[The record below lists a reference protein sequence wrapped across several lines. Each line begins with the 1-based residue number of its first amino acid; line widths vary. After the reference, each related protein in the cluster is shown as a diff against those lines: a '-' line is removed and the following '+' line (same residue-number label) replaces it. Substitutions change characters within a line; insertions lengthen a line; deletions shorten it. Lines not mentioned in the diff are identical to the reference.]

1 MKKQKNVKGILYNNG
16 ITDYTY
22 IDILGG
28 VPEYIVAW
36 TSGNTAKIG
45 SADGNQADD
54 LTLVTGSTT
63 TVSTSASGETYFKL
77 QGIESATVN
86 GFLIEKTVNGVF
98 ISGNTIVEGETF
110 DAENNDYYT
119 YLGDSNGLF
128 FRILTLGGSGETS
141 ILLQSITLS
150 GETTANLTTNIQLSG
165 TGTYSDASTTNVIDD
180 LSFSSSNSS
189 VATVS
194 LTGLVEPVSAGSVV
208 ITGTYNDPIT
218 STQLTDTYSITIIGI
233 ETLELSGSTTAASGD
248 TIQLSGT
255 GTYSDASEVVLTT
268 DSNMTYVSSD
278 EAVATVDSDGLVTTL
293 TDGTVIITA
302 TYDGPLAENSIS
314 DDITII
320 VS

>member
-1 MKKQKNVKGILYNNG
+1 
-16 ITDYTY
+16 
-22 IDILGG
+22 
-28 VPEYIVAW
+28 
-36 TSGNTAKIG
+36 
-45 SADGNQADD
+45 
-54 LTLVTGSTT
+54 
-63 TVSTSASGETYFKL
+63 L